1 MLQQAADK
9 MDESLTLLQEF
20 FCQLDRKN
28 VFEPLDAS
36 TLTASQK
43 REALC
48 AVNLIKEK
56 RSGKLKGR
64 RCANGRSQRS
74 KYTKE
79 ETTSPT
85 VSSTGALMISTMI
98 DAKERRDGDVE
109 GAYLHADMEDFVLLR
124 LVGEAVDIMCQVNPK
139 YEKCVVIKNGKKVL
153 YLQLLK
159 ALYGCVQSS
168 QTLWS
173 AWVSS

>member
-1 MLQQAADK
+1 MTQMTATAGIKKHGQAAVDA
-9 MDESLTLLQEF
+9 LLQEF
-20 FCQLDRKN
+20 CQLDSKN

-64 RCANGRSQRS
+64 TCADGRSQRS

-85 VSSTGALMISTMI
+85 VSTDALMISLMI
-98 DAKERRDGDVE
+98 DAKERRDVATANVE
-109 GAYLHADMEDFVLLR
+109 AAY
-124 LVGEAVDIMCQVNPK
+124 
-139 YEKCVVIKNGKKVL
+139 
-153 YLQLLK
+153 
-159 ALYGCVQSS
+159 
-168 QTLWS
+168 
-173 AWVSS
+173 

>member
-1 MLQQAADK
+1 VTG
-9 MDESLTLLQEF
+9 TL
-20 FCQLDRKN
+20 
-28 VFEPLDAS
+28 
-36 TLTASQK
+36 
-43 REALC
+43 
-48 AVNLIKEK
+48 
-56 RSGKLKGR
+56 
-64 RCANGRSQRS
+64 
-74 KYTKE
+74 
-79 ETTSPT
+79 
-85 VSSTGALMISTMI
+85 
-98 DAKERRDGDVE
+98 KERIYTRTWKI
-109 GAYLHADMEDFVLLR
+109 FLLR